1 MKKINIVWFKRDLR
15 LSDHM
20 PLENA
25 LAQDLPIVL
34 LYIFEP
40 MLLKDEHY
48 SERHWRFIWQSLQ
61 DINLK
66 LKHLDQEITILG
78 GETEACFEAMQNL
91 YQINA
96 VYSHQEIGLNKT
108 FQRDKNLAVWLSNKG
123 IAWHQFPQG
132 AVIRGATNR
141 DGWDKHW
148 YKVMREPIAPI
159 TFTHTSLLTLNSERL
174 KCQFTPPDP
183 WLTKTG
189 GMQTG
194 GSTLAWQTLD
204 DFFSRRGKNYY
215 CSISSPTASRSA
227 CTRLSP
233 YLAWGNLSLRQV
245 YQALLSHWNE
255 PGFRRSLI
263 ALSARLHWHC
273 HFIQKFE
280 SECEMEFR
288 CVNRA
293 YDALLTQNSSN
304 NMTLLDAWKT
314 GNTGVPLVDACMR
327 CLIHTGY
334 INFRMRAMLVS
345 FLTHH
350 LNIDWRYGVTHLAQL
365 FLDFEPGIHYPQFQ
379 MQAGVTGTNTIRIY
393 NPTKQAQEKDPDGE
407 FIHKWINELAL
418 VPPPLLFEPWKMTP
432 MESAMYQLSSD
443 SCYLSPIIDVDLGA
457 KQARERLWSWRKR
470 DDVKAESARILAR
483 HVSTKSSINNK
494 AKSGNL
500 SKSSS
505 KKRTSPKEPI

>member
-1 MKKINIVWFKRDLR
+1 MQKINIVWFKRDLR
-15 LSDHM
+15 LSDHK
-20 PLENA
+20 PLEKA

-40 MLLKDEHY
+40 MLLEDEHY
-48 SERHWRFIWQSLQ
+48 SERHWRFVWQSLQ
-61 DINLK
+61 DINTTLK
-66 LKHLDQEITILG
+66 ARNQQITILG
-78 GETEACFEAMQNL
+78 GDATHCFQAIHTQH
-91 YQINA
+91 QINA
-96 VYSHQEIGLNKT
+96 VFSHQEIGLNVT
-108 FQRDKNLAVWLSNKG
+108 FMRDQALLHWFTEQG
-123 IAWHQFPQG
+123 IEWYQFEYG
-132 AVIRGATNR
+132 AVIRGAKNR
-141 DGWDKHW
+141 DDWDKNW
-148 YKVMREPIAPI
+148 NKVMREPITPI
-159 TFTHTSLLTLNSERL
+159 DLTLAPLTTLNAKQL
-174 KCQFTPPDP
+174 KCKFTPDIA
-183 WLTKTG
+183 WLNKEQ

-204 DFFSRRGKNYY
+204 DFFNRRGKEYY
-215 CSISSPTASRSA
+215 CNISSPTASRSA

-233 YLAWGNLSLRQV
+233 YLAWGNLSLRQT

-280 SECEMEFR
+280 SECDMEFR
-288 CVNRA
+288 CVNQA
-293 YDALLTQNSSN
+293 YDALLTQSSN
-304 NMTLLDAWKT
+304 NNMTHLDAWKT
-314 GNTGVPLVDACMR
+314 GNSGVPLVDACMR

-350 LNIDWRYGVTHLAQL
+350 LNIDWRHGVTHLAQL

-407 FIHKWINELAL
+407 FIHKWVNELAL

-457 KQARERLWSWRKR
+457 RQARERLWGWHKR

-483 HVSTKSSINNK
+483 HV
-494 AKSGNL
+494 A
-500 SKSSS
+500 
-505 KKRTSPKEPI
+505 KKRRPSTVVKQSKTAKAPSRT